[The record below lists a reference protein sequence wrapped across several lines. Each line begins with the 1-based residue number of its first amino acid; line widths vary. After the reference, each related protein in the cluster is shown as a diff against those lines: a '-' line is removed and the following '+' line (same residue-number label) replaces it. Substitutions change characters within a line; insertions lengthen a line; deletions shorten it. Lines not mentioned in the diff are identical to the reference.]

1 MPRTLVFQ
9 GASAS
14 FFSGDAKVITD
25 RDILI
30 LVALV
35 RYYVLNRQ
43 QIQRLVFPNDPNG
56 RITRRRL
63 QVLVDEHLINRQ
75 NILFCHPSATPAPV
89 YFPARKGCELL
100 AEHFEDARYLVTPTA
115 PPIPHHTFHWLAVS
129 DTHIA
134 LDEAIRG
141 QGEVSIDGWI
151 NEWDVVNKDE
161 SRPEGRF
168 QLYTLLQDRPRLVC
182 VPDAAFLLSFQG
194 TSKVFYLEQDRA
206 TSGALQIANGKTG
219 GYAAMAERRL
229 HRRHFPGATLDEFT
243 VLAVAPSP
251 KRRDGLRYAI
261 RGKPCAHLWRFTT
274 SQDLVPAR
282 LLRDAIYYTCDGDE
296 PRPLLRGD

>member
-1 MPRTLVFQ
+1 M
-9 GASAS
+9 
-14 FFSGDAKVITD
+14 ITD

-35 RYYVLNRQ
+35 HYYVLNRQ
-43 QIQRLVFPNDPNG
+43 QIQRLVFANDPNG

-63 QVLVDEHLINRQ
+63 QILVDEHLINRQ

-100 AEHFEDARYLVTPTA
+100 AEHFEDPHYLVTPTA

-134 LDEAIRG
+134 LDEAVRN
-141 QGEVSIDGWI
+141 QKEVLIDGWI

-161 SRPEGRF
+161 SRPEKRF
-168 QLYTLLQDRPRLVC
+168 QLYTLLQEHPRLVC
-182 VPDAAFLLSFQG
+182 VPDGAFLASFQG

-206 TSGALQIANGKTG
+206 TSGALQIASSKTP
-219 GYAAMAERRL
+219 GYAAMAEKQL
-229 HRRHFPGATLDEFT
+229 HRRHFPKATLDQFS
-243 VLAVAPSP
+243 VLMVAPSP
-251 KRRDGLRYAI
+251 KRRDSLRYAI
-261 RGKPCAHLWRFTT
+261 RGKPGANLWRFAAC
-274 SQDLVPAR
+274 QDFVPAK
-282 LLRDAIYYTCDGDE
+282 LLCEAIYYTCDGDE
-296 PRPLLRGD
+296 PKPLLRRD